1 MQTQNNSKQR
11 QIQAILK
18 IRRSTDVDRV
28 ISSIMRWSPYTNREE
43 LEIAGEQ
50 VKAKIAD
57 GTFVIK
63 ELE

>member
-1 MQTQNNSKQR
+1 
-11 QIQAILK
+11 
-18 IRRSTDVDRV
+18 
-28 ISSIMRWSPYTNREE
+28 MRWSPYTNRTE

-63 ELE
+63 TLNRRKIIKRS